1 MCKDLCKINRAK
13 KYLEQAYT
21 AQEKIVQCNYMLEK
35 LNGDYGKLT
44 ASYGENNIGH
54 SNVKHDISDY
64 IASIFEKKQQ
74 IMAQIIKFKE
84 KQNEISEF
92 IFNLQMKPKDE
103 ILRRLLIL
111 KYIQLKSFK
120 EIYQIMHYSYNY
132 VVKTLHEKALII
144 VEKNLEINDI
154 IFI

>member
-44 ASYGENNIGH
+44 ASYGENNIGN

-64 IASIFEKKQQ
+64 IASIFEKRQQ

-132 VVKTLHEKALII
+132 VVKTLHEKALAI
-144 VEKNLEINDI
+144 VEKNLELKEV
-154 IFI
+154 